1 MAQEQAII
9 NTIKKM
15 LSSQIEEETIVSSLK
30 EIGLSENEAQELID
44 KAKGSSSSKAMQT
57 QQETDEEE
65 AMLEPVE
72 EEIAQ
77 ARSKLAARGQEESL
91 KNSQLHSRLE
101 EHSEKMDSH
110 AESLDDLHS
119 KINALN
125 KKLSSIDIQS

>member
-1 MAQEQAII
+1 
-9 NTIKKM
+9 M

-91 KNSQLHSRLE
+91 KNS
-101 EHSEKMDSH
+101 M
-110 AESLDDLHS
+110 
-119 KINALN
+119 
-125 KKLSSIDIQS
+125 KKRRVP